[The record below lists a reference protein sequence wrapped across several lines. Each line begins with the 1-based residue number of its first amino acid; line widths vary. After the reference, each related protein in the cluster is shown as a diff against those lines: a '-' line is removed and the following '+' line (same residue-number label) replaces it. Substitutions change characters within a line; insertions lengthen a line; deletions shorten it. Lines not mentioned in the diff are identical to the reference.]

1 MTTVHNA
8 LMIDAE
14 GLDRLSCNAKADPGT
29 GIKVVK
35 AKTVCESG
43 FRNMTYVRDLA
54 PEKSAGALSLEVKVD
69 DGDPAAPVIT
79 SWLAQLAAT
88 GVQVA
93 RSRRALAR

>member
-1 MTTVHNA
+1 MLEA
-8 LMIDAE
+8 RIASPRGSLYFAAE
-14 GLDRLSCNAKADPGT
+14 ATPYDLEMLQL
-29 GIKVVK
+29 
-35 AKTVCESG
+35 
-43 FRNMTYVRDLA
+43 YVRDLA

-93 RSRRALAR
+93 RRRRALAR